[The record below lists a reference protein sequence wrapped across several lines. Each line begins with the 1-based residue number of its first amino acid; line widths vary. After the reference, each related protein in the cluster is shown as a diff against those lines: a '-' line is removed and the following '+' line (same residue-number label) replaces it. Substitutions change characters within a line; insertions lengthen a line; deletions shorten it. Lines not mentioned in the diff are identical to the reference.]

1 MKSFFLSIL
10 IIFLLIFFILLVFLS
25 QPQLRH
31 VTFTGLVQFP
41 EFATMQA
48 MKGGLITRD
57 FDRVIPWLDR
67 QQQLTSYYGRT
78 KNKMTPG
85 LLENIRQAYKTAVL
99 KEERERF
106 IPLLENAYELNPEN
120 IDLNLMLAS
129 ANQYS
134 NPKKSLEYLEKAK
147 LILPSDQRIYHLA
160 NIILFYSED
169 NEEKIRWCKE
179 YLSNQFG
186 DYAGNKSS
194 TLLGVGYRR
203 LAFEFL
209 EDDTRKLYLNEGVR
223 LGERLEYEFTLDG
236 QQNIK
241 IPSLRVAN
249 GGGVEIL
256 VHGISFFSQ
265 GRLIKSYDNKS
276 ILLFPETGYLVEGK
290 VISTNIYGENIYFDF
305 LSEDEIIS
313 DKILVDLTIGKLP
326 INNLSSCSS

>member
-10 IIFLLIFFILLVFLS
+10 IIFIVLFFILLVFLS

-31 VTFTGLVQFP
+31 MTFTGLVQFP

-48 MKGGLITRD
+48 MKGGLVTRD
-57 FDRVIPWLDR
+57 FDRVMPWLDR
-67 QQQLTSYYGRT
+67 QFQLSHYYGRT

-85 LLENIRQAYKTAVL
+85 LLENISQAYKIAVL

-134 NPKKSLEYLEKAK
+134 NPSKSLEYLEKAK

-160 NIILFYSED
+160 NIILLNLD
-169 NEEKIRWCKE
+169 NKDEKITWCKE
-179 YLSNQFG
+179 YLTNQFG
-186 DYAGNKSS
+186 DYVASKSS

-203 LAFEFL
+203 LAFEFS
-209 EDDTRKLYLNEGVR
+209 ENEIRKLFLNEGVR
-223 LGERLEYEFTLDG
+223 LGERIKYEFTLDTSH
-236 QQNIK
+236 NIK
-241 IPSLRVAN
+241 IPSLRIAN
-249 GGGVEIL
+249 GGGIEISF
-256 VHGISFFSQ
+256 HGVSFFSQ
-265 GRLIKSYDNKS
+265 GSLIKSYDSKS

-290 VISTNIYGENIYFDF
+290 VISTNIYGENVYLDF
-305 LSEDEIIS
+305 QSKDEIIA
-313 DKILVDLTIGKLP
+313 DKILVELTIGKLP
-326 INNLSSCSS
+326 INNLASCSP